1 MTRRSAFLSCIALL
15 AASGMSAPA
24 AAQYV
29 PDQVILAVDQAKLE
43 SVVKSLGHTVQD
55 IGIDGK
61 VAMNAQTEDCLL
73 YSLTGTA
80 CDVNGVPGCQ
90 GLMIQVQYEMPDTAS
105 YDTVAQANLE
115 QAAINTWIDPT
126 NGAVGF
132 IRYVVLDYGITMA
145 NLRENILILLAI
157 APVAL
162 ATVSGEQE

>member
-1 MTRRSAFLSCIALL
+1 MTWRSAFLSCIAPL
-15 AASGMSAPA
+15 AAVGMSAPA

-61 VAMNAQTEDCLL
+61 VAMNAQTEDGLL

-90 GLMIQVQYEMPDTAS
+90 GLMI
-105 YDTVAQANLE
+105 
-115 QAAINTWIDPT
+115 
-126 NGAVGF
+126 
-132 IRYVVLDYGITMA
+132 
-145 NLRENILILLAI
+145 
-157 APVAL
+157 
-162 ATVSGEQE
+162 